1 MTRKT
6 PTIGG
11 RPKADHKSCATR
23 FVQPSGNR
31 VFGNPDCP
39 PNRGG
44 HATPEIRPPWAPTT
58 CRSSLFSEPDLAN
71 PGPRFISSPRQQTV
85 VMLTAPP
92 RARVSTSVQHMEAP
106 PHESAPP
113 RRFRARPALPT
124 GPPHRLFRNKSNDNN
139 AISGPVY
146 RFLTSLSK
154 DNDAVSLRQR
164 RKGESW
170 RYRREASLDFPP
182 RN

>member
-23 FVQPSGNR
+23 FVQPRGNR

-44 HATPEIRPPWAPTT
+44 RATREIRPPCAPTT

-85 VMLTAPP
+85 VMLTAP
-92 RARVSTSVQHMEAP
+92 RAL
-106 PHESAPP
+106 ESALRCNTRRP
-113 RRFRARPALPT
+113 RLTNQLRLDGFERGQRYRPGRRIVSLGTNPMTTMRSPALFT
-124 GPPHRLFRNKSNDNN
+124 
-139 AISGPVY
+139 AC
-146 RFLTSLSK
+146 
-154 DNDAVSLRQR
+154 
-164 RKGESW
+164 
-170 RYRREASLDFPP
+170 
-182 RN
+182 